1 MGAMTPSVAEYL
13 ALNSR
18 ACRPSRK
25 AAILSYAYVEF
36 ASADAVQ
43 KAMVINGFPHRGRNL
58 KVQPKVTKQPD
69 GNDMQMTNAIGAP
82 PPAAGGGF
90 RGRGGGGYRGRG
102 GGRFQ

>member
-1 MGAMTPSVAEYL
+1 MRGPARPTCHAAVA
-13 ALNSR
+13 
-18 ACRPSRK
+18 
-25 AAILSYAYVEF
+25 SYAYVEF

-69 GNDMQMTNAIGAP
+69 GSDMQMTNNAFGAP
-82 PPAAGGGF
+82 APAAGGGF